1 MTNKFK
7 KALTLQNDGTPPI
20 WLMRQ
25 AGRYHSHYQNL
36 RQKHGF
42 LELCRQPDLA
52 CEVTLGPIQDFDF
65 DAAILFSDILF
76 PIELMGPALDFNPG
90 PIFDYYLKDISDLSR
105 FKSNPSR
112 IQELSYQAEALHK
125 IRFALGPN
133 KGLIG
138 FVGGLL
144 TLYIF
149 AVEGTHKKG
158 LDNALAGLKDGRFE
172 EFMERMIPMLA
183 ENMVLQARAKPDCL
197 AILDSAAG
205 AFTNDNEGFFQ
216 EVYRPYVDKLIAL
229 FREKCPDTKLLYY
242 AKNITLAD
250 WKSLSD
256 LDVQAFGIDHSHH
269 LPDLFDLYGETHA
282 LQGNLPPETMSMD
295 EDMAAKEIT
304 KFLNMMKEIPSHQRK
319 GWICGLG
326 HGILPTAKENN
337 VRQFINQ
344 LRSTFSEDILEN
356 EKKACAL

>member
-1 MTNKFK
+1 MTSKFVQ
-7 KALTLQNDGTPPI
+7 TLNLENEGTPPI

-42 LELCRQPDLA
+42 LELCRNPDLA

-76 PIELMGPALDFNPG
+76 PIELMGPSLDFNPG
-90 PIFDYYLKDISDLSR
+90 PIFDYYLKETQDLER
-105 FKSNPSR
+105 FSSAPER
-112 IQELSYQAEALHK
+112 IKELSYQAEALHK

-138 FVGGLL
+138 FVGGLV

-158 LDNALAGLKDGRFE
+158 LDNAYAGLKDGRFDA
-172 EFMERMIPMLA
+172 FMEKMLPMLA
-183 ENMVLQARAKPDCL
+183 QNMILQAKAKPDCI
-197 AILDSAAG
+197 AVLDSAAG
-205 AFTNDNEGFFQ
+205 AFSELDDSFFQ
-216 EVYRPYVDKLIAL
+216 EKYRPYINKLIAL
-229 FREKCPDTKLLYY
+229 FRQECPQTKLLYY
-242 AKNITLAD
+242 AKNISLND

-269 LPDLFDLYGETHA
+269 LPDLFELYGETHA
-282 LQGNLPPETMSMD
+282 LQGNLPPETMSFEPQEAEIAINRFFDMM
-295 EDMAAKEIT
+295 EDVPLSK
-304 KFLNMMKEIPSHQRK
+304 RK

-326 HGILPTAKENN
+326 HGILPTAKETN
-337 VRQFINQ
+337 VKTFIQ
-344 LRSTFSEDILEN
+344 TLRTRFSQEDNHN
-356 EKKACAL
+356 EQKKTCA